1 MNVPALKGRGYT
13 ERPNVIQAAALQAN
27 GLTTFTQQYPLSEGW
42 HAMYLRFSHLL
53 THGTGTTPIAEG
65 ELLIIKNVLLRTDK
79 GEVVCNLPGRAL
91 YKIATYRQCSA
102 PRKDAVAAAT
112 ATYRVTLPIY
122 FSDDMLQRPEDSILN
137 TARYNTVTLQITY
150 GGIADLLAVVG
161 TDTNAGSLD
170 VDLERTLGVL
180 PPQALPAFHA
190 SYDFDP
196 PVDASVQQ
204 FVNLERAADMSI
216 KRLFVHSSTG
226 GTGGV
231 AWSGVNA
238 DTIQNIINLKNQ
250 NRFIEQNRIH
260 AMIQDVNKLD
270 QFLEAIIS
278 GVEVFDF
285 VRDRSITS
293 ALATG
298 GLAVLQY
305 AWVNQAGVAANSIVT
320 TARDMIRTLKA

>member
-1 MNVPALKGRGYT
+1 
-13 ERPNVIQAAALQAN
+13 
-27 GLTTFTQQYPLSEGW
+27 
-42 HAMYLRFSHLL
+42 
-53 THGTGTTPIAEG
+53 
-65 ELLIIKNVLLRTDK
+65 
-79 GEVVCNLPGRAL
+79 
-91 YKIATYRQCSA
+91 
-102 PRKDAVAAAT
+102 
-112 ATYRVTLPIY
+112 
-122 FSDDMLQRPEDSILN
+122 
-137 TARYNTVTLQITY
+137 
-150 GGIADLLAVVG
+150 
-161 TDTNAGSLD
+161 
-170 VDLERTLGVL
+170 
-180 PPQALPAFHA
+180 
-190 SYDFDP
+190 
-196 PVDASVQQ
+196 VQQ